1 MKARVLILF
10 LCMWM
15 PFLCQAQK
23 YLSVDTLYYDASDLE
38 ANANVKYDAEN
49 NPYALV
55 KISLPLP
62 DVVVEQDATIGYID
76 QRRNAGE
83 IWVYITAAEDYGATK
98 LTLKFEQYHEMVVN
112 FADWGIEPKGMCVYK
127 MKVSVPS
134 TLFEEAIKNYDNLEF
149 AKADSIFRLIPADE
163 TTTKAEK
170 KLAVNYSRNISD
182 YIAYNNKAAG
192 YAAKYILF
200 RKKGI
205 GKKKE
210 LVCVLD
216 SAIYWYNILYTAT
229 FLSKVKDIREKLIEV
244 KEKIVGTRIIEGTL
258 RRRKKINNGA
268 VVNYKQEKLCNVFVF
283 VRKKGETVIK
293 TFDTDNKGHFIL
305 ELSDAYECEL
315 VFKYKGF
322 ESDIFKLKNQDK
334 NLNIILN
341 ENE

>member
-10 LCMWM
+10 LYMWM

-62 DVVVEQDATIGYID
+62 DVVVEQDATVGYVD
-76 QRRNAGE
+76 QRKNAGE

-98 LTLKFEQYHEMVVN
+98 LTLKFEKYHEMVVN

-127 MKVSVPS
+127 MKINIPS
-134 TLFEEAIKNYDNLEF
+134 TLFEEALKYYNNLEF
-149 AKADSIFRLIPADE
+149 AKADSIFRLIPDDE

-170 KLAVNYSRNISD
+170 KLAVDYNRNISD
-182 YIAYNNKAAG
+182 YVAYNSKAAG
-192 YAAKYILF
+192 YAAEYILF

-205 GKKKE
+205 GKKHE
-210 LVCVLD
+210 LLCVLD

-229 FLSKVKDIREKLIEV
+229 SLVKVKDIREKLIEV
-244 KEKIVGTRIIEGTL
+244 REKIVGTRVIEGIL
-258 RRRKKINNGA
+258 RRRERISSGA
-268 VVNYKQEKLCNVFVF
+268 IVNFKQEKLKGVSVF
-283 VRKKGETVIK
+283 VRKKNETLIR
-293 TFDTDNKGHFIL
+293 TFETDDKGHFTL
-305 ELSDAYECEL
+305 ELDDAYECEL
-315 VFKYKGF
+315 VFKYKDF
-322 ESDIFKLKNQDK
+322 ESDTFKLKNQDK

-341 ENE
+341 NKE

>member
-10 LCMWM
+10 LCMWI
-15 PFLCQAQK
+15 PFFCQAQK

-134 TLFEEAIKNYDNLEF
+134 TLFEEAIKYYDNLEF

-216 SAIYWYNILYTAT
+216 SAIYWYNILYGV
-229 FLSKVKDIREKLIEV
+229 SSVPKVKDIRDKLSDA
-244 KEKIVGTRIIEGTL
+244 KKKIVGTNVIRGTL
-258 RRRKKINNGA
+258 RRRDKIAGGI
-268 VVNYKQEKLCNVFVF
+268 VKSYKAEKLKGVCVV
-283 VRKKGETVIK
+283 VKKGDTTLTKE
-293 TFDTDNKGHFIL
+293 FDTDGVGRFIL
-305 ELSDAYECEL
+305 ELMDVYDSQL
-315 VFKYKGF
+315 IFRYKDF
-322 ESDIFKLKNQDK
+322 ESKEFHLKGQDMDM
-334 NLNIILN
+334 NIILYKK
-341 ENE
+341 